1 MCLFEFYGFVSICAP
16 EWNCCLCG
24 VCPLV
29 SETGLRLQPASWRA
43 GPEAGT
49 RELGSVL
56 ASGLQAA
63 CLLMGGAASPTQL
76 VVREAMS

>member
-1 MCLFEFYGFVSICAP
+1 M
-16 EWNCCLCG
+16 CG
-24 VCPLV
+24 VRPLV
-29 SETGLRLQPASWRA
+29 GEAGPRLQPASWRA

-76 VVREAMS
+76 VVQEAVS